1 MRRRLGKRQNQQ
13 VHNRRAAE
21 YACQDRQG
29 RRTEYQGVAAQMPD
43 RIKPSRNGGGADGI
57 ARQQGTAQTGAK
69 PETSP
74 VARHGD
80 FFAPVA
86 GGTSTALPRLAV
98 LSVLS
103 AASSPCPD
111 FC

>member
-1 MRRRLGKRQNQQ
+1 MRSRLGKRQNQQ

-21 YACQDRQG
+21 YACQNRQD

-43 RIKPSRNGGGADGI
+43 RIKPSRNGGGADDI

-74 VARHGD
+74 TARHGD

-86 GGTSTALPRLAV
+86 GGIGFKRRGLEGKTGGAQNCLNAV
-98 LSVLS
+98 
-103 AASSPCPD
+103 
-111 FC
+111 

>member
-74 VARHGD
+74 VARHGI
-80 FFAPVA
+80 FCARCRGIGFKRRGLEGKT
-86 GGTSTALPRLAV
+86 GGAQNCLNAV
-98 LSVLS
+98 
-103 AASSPCPD
+103 
-111 FC
+111 

>member
-1 MRRRLGKRQNQQ
+1 MRSRLGKRQNQQ

-21 YACQDRQG
+21 YACQDRQD

-43 RIKPSRNGGGADGI
+43 RIKPSRNGGGTDGI

-74 VARHGD
+74 TARHGD
-80 FFAPVA
+80 FLRPLQGGLDLSSA
-86 GGTSTALPRLAV
+86 GLKAKRAGRRTV
-98 LSVLS
+98 
-103 AASSPCPD
+103 
-111 FC
+111 